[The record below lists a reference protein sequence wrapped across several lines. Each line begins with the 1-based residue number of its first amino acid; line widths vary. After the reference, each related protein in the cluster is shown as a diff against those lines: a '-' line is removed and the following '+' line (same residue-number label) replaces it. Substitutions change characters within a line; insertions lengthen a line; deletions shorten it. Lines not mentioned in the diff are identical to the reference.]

1 MTCILGT
8 ISISV
13 GRLQGEYIA
22 PFMSM
27 EEAVVANV
35 EIVIIVRHLHLIS
48 YAIVTARNT
57 DFCYRGT
64 DVISDYSTIVQTL
77 LASPLQS
84 LQETFRLFLAYKY
97 E

>member
-1 MTCILGT
+1 
-8 ISISV
+8 
-13 GRLQGEYIA
+13 
-22 PFMSM
+22 MSM

-35 EIVIIVRHLHLIS
+35 EIVRIVRHLHLIS

-57 DFCYRGT
+57 DSCYRGT
-64 DVISDYSTIVQTL
+64 GIISDYSTIVQIL

-84 LQETFRLFLAYKY
+84 LRDLFRLFLAYKY